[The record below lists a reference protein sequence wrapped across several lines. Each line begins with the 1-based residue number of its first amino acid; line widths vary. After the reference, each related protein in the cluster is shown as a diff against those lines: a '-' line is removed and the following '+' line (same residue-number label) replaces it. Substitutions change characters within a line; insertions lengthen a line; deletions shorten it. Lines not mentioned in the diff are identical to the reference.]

1 MGKLEEISDSKRG
14 SKSGIPSR
22 EKANEGRQVM
32 YTKEERKIIVGAL
45 DDLWKGQDALSEKNI
60 IECVDYIDEHTERVK
75 LIATVKVDGLNT
87 LKKILDNLDVE
98 KIVAE
103 AIKKAIEPEL
113 KPCPFCG
120 SEAEQRYRR
129 GELSGYNP
137 PLYGCSNKECILH
150 ELNASLDRW
159 NRRSQWISVEGY
171 YEGGEVLAH
180 FPQIVAPEHAIVKKA
195 FLGDNGHWW
204 ESGGRCLYMIP
215 DYFQPLPSAPEDK

>member
-1 MGKLEEISDSKRG
+1 MYTE
-14 SKSGIPSR
+14 
-22 EKANEGRQVM
+22 EKADEYREVFRRWWKDADTGPGLYGKFNEYLR
-32 YTKEERKIIVGAL
+32 E
-45 DDLWKGQDALSEKNI
+45 
-60 IECVDYIDEHTERVK
+60 
-75 LIATVKVDGLNT
+75 NT
-87 LKKILDNLDVE
+87 
-98 KIVAE
+98 
-103 AIKKAIEPEL
+103 EPEL